1 MIERYSSIAATSA
14 RGMELIFF
22 PILIASLI
30 VLNTMLG
37 SVFERVKEIHIFS
50 SIGLAPS
57 HIGML
62 FIAEALVYAILGSVA
77 GYLLGQFTSKI
88 LVWTHWLPDLY
99 LNFSSVS
106 AVMTTLIVVAV
117 VLLST
122 LYPARKAAEVA
133 TPAIE
138 RTWQVPDPDGDHW
151 IVPLPFAVTGDQASG
166 LNCFLGEWFQAY
178 EEYSIGDFVTQNVES
193 EEFEHENG
201 TRLPDQVHDLAGAL
215 RPGRFPAR
223 GHRDHAHRHA
233 GRLRHPPAHRP
244 GVGRHLQLEARQP
257 SLPEHPAQAVP
268 DLADPE
274 TGRARALPGRTRSR
288 RRPAVPRKRDRT
300 RLPAHRTGVE
310 PFSRPDSVTGA
321 RSERR

>member
-1 MIERYSSIAATSA
+1 
-14 RGMELIFF
+14 MELVFF

-77 GYLLGQFTSKI
+77 GYLLGQLTSKI
-88 LVWTHWLPDLY
+88 LVLTHWLPDLY

-133 TPAIE
+133 TPAVE
-138 RTWQVPDPDGDHW
+138 RTWRVPEPDGDHW

-166 LNCFLGEWFQAY
+166 LNVRSWASG
-178 EEYSIGDFVTQNVES
+178 S
-193 EEFEHENG
+193 
-201 TRLPDQVHDLAGAL
+201 
-215 RPGRFPAR
+215 AR
-223 GHRDHAHRHA
+223 M
-233 GRLRHPPAHRP
+233 
-244 GVGRHLQLEARQP
+244 
-257 SLPEHPAQAVP
+257 
-268 DLADPE
+268 
-274 TGRARALPGRTRSR
+274 RSTVS
-288 RRPAVPRKRDRT
+288 AI
-300 RLPAHRTGVE
+300 
-310 PFSRPDSVTGA
+310 S
-321 RSERR
+321 